1 MTQDPNRARWSAR
14 LPLVIGFA
22 ALAMLTGGIGAWSVG
37 TSIAG
42 AVVAPG
48 VLVVQSNQQVIQH
61 PDGGVVG
68 NILARDGDMV
78 RQGDIVVRFDGTFL
92 RSELSTVERQLLE
105 IFVRRA
111 RLEAER
117 DNLEA
122 PVFTIDD
129 SFAALDPVW
138 VEGQIRG
145 QKSLFLARRDSI
157 AKETDGLREQVRQIE
172 NQIEGVAAQLVALK
186 RQLVLIAEELR
197 NQSALFDKGLVSASR
212 VLELRREEA
221 RLQGEIG
228 RLTSSTAEARAR
240 ISATEIEI
248 LKLSDRQREDAITQ
262 IRDLQYAEIEL
273 QERRLSLQVRL
284 TRLDVRAPVDGVVF
298 DSRVFALQ
306 SVIRAAEPMMYIVQG
321 DQPLQ
326 VKARINPV
334 HIDQVQPGQ
343 DVILRFTTFDSRTTP
358 EVHGTVSRVSADAVT
373 DEKTGAQY
381 YEAILTPDPNAFEDR
396 PDLTLLPGMPVESF
410 LRTGD
415 RTPLSYL
422 TRPMVNYF
430 NRAFRE
436 S

>member
-1 MTQDPNRARWSAR
+1 MTPEPNRARWSAR
-14 LPLVIGFA
+14 LPLAIGFA
-22 ALAMLTGGIGAWSVG
+22 ALVMLTGGIGAWSVG
-37 TSIAG
+37 TRIAG

-48 VLVVQSNQQVIQH
+48 IVEVPSNQQVIQH

-68 NILARDGDMV
+68 SILAHDGDTV
-78 RQGDIVVRFDGTFL
+78 RKGDVLVRFDGTFL
-92 RSELSTVERQLLE
+92 RSELATVERQLLE
-105 IFVRRA
+105 IFARKA

-117 DNLEA
+117 DNLEE
-122 PVFTIDD
+122 PVFNIDD
-129 SFAALDPVW
+129 SFASLDPAW
-138 VEGQIRG
+138 VEGQING
-145 QKSLFLARRDSI
+145 QRSLFLARRDSI
-157 AKETDGLREQVRQIE
+157 AKETDGLQEQIQQIE
-172 NQIEGVAAQLVALK
+172 NQIEGVGAQLVALTQ
-186 RQLVLIAEELR
+186 QLGLIAEELH
-197 NQSALFDKGLVSASR
+197 NQNSLFDKGLVSASR

-228 RLTSSTAEARAR
+228 RLTSATAEARTK
-240 ISATEIEI
+240 ISATGIEI
-248 LKLSDRQREDAITQ
+248 LKISDRRREDAITQ

-273 QERRLSLQVRL
+273 QERRLSLKVRL

-298 DSRVFALQ
+298 ESRVFALQ

-334 HIDQVQPGQ
+334 HIDQVHAGQ
-343 DVILRFTTFDSRTTP
+343 DVTLRFTTFDSRTTP

-373 DEKTGAQY
+373 DEKTGIQY
-381 YEAILTPDPNAFEDR
+381 YEAILTPDPDAFENR
-396 PDLTLLPGMPVESF
+396 PDLVLLPGMPVESF
-410 LRTGD
+410 LQTGD

-422 TRPMVNYF
+422 TKPMVNYF